1 LHFAFCILHSLMSR
15 VLVTGANGLL
25 GTKVIEQSLAR
36 ADIEIVS
43 TSRGS
48 CQNRYLGS
56 FPFSPLDITDGDAVK
71 RVLSEHQPDVIIH
84 TAAMT
89 NVDGCETN
97 REEAWAINVN
107 GTENVA
113 RACQAVGAR
122 LVHLSSEYVYDGTAG
137 PYRET
142 DRVNPL
148 GWYAKTKWESEKRVR
163 AIVDNAVIGRTTVIV
178 GQAPHVRPNFVLWLV
193 NQLRSGRRANI
204 VVDQIGSPTLADN
217 LAEMVL
223 ALALSDV
230 RGVYHTAGDTVIGRY
245 DYALLIADVF
255 DLDTQLLVPITTAE
269 LKQPAPRPLKAGLL
283 MEKFKRDFPNVHV
296 LTAREG
302 VEAIKAQTT

>member
-1 LHFAFCILHSLMSR
+1 MTR
-15 VLVTGANGLL
+15 VLVTGGNGLL
-25 GTKVIEQSLAR
+25 GTKILAL
-36 ADIEIVS
+36 ALSCPSVEVVS
-43 TSRGS
+43 TSRDVCLNG
-48 CQNRYLGS
+48 YLGS
-56 FPFSPLDITDGDAVK
+56 FPFTQLDITNADAVN
-71 RVLSEHQPDVIIH
+71 RVLAEHGPDVVIH

-97 REEAWAINVN
+97 RDEAWAINVD

-113 RACQAVGAR
+113 RACQANGAR
-122 LVHLSSEYVYDGTAG
+122 LVHLSSEYVYDGTDG

-148 GWYAKTKWESEKRVR
+148 GWYAKTKWEGEERVR
-163 AIVDNAVIGRTTVIV
+163 AATDDAVVGRTTVIV

-193 NQLRSGRRANI
+193 NQVR
-204 VVDQIGSPTLADN
+204 
-217 LAEMVL
+217 
-223 ALALSDV
+223 ALSDV
-230 RGVYHTAGDTVIGRY
+230 RGIYHTAGDTVIGRY

-255 DLDTQLLVPITTAE
+255 DLDTEMLVAISTAE

-283 MEKFKRDFPNVHV
+283 MDKFKRDFPDVHV

>member
-1 LHFAFCILHSLMSR
+1 MARILI
-15 VLVTGANGLL
+15 TGGNGLL
-25 GTKVIEQSLAR
+25 GTKVIEQTLSR
-36 ADIEIVS
+36 NDVEIIS
-43 TSRGS
+43 TSRDVCRNG
-48 CQNRYLGS
+48 YLGS
-56 FPFSPLDITDGDAVK
+56 FPFSQLDITDAEAVVQALGK
-71 RVLSEHQPDVIIH
+71 HKPDVVIH

-97 REEAWAINVN
+97 RDEAWAVNVD

-113 RACQAVGAR
+113 RACRAIGAR
-122 LVHLSSEYVYDGTAG
+122 MVHLSSEYVYDGTAG

-142 DRVNPL
+142 DAVNPL
-148 GWYAKTKWESEKRVR
+148 GWYAKTKWESEERVR
-163 AIVDNAVIGRTTVIV
+163 AVIDNAVIGRTTVIV

-193 NQLRSGRRANI
+193 NQIRSGQQANI

-223 ALALSDV
+223 ALALSDA

-255 DLDTQLLVPITTAE
+255 DLDAQQLIPITTAE

-283 MEKFKRDFPNVHV
+283 MDKFKSDFPDVHV
-296 LTAREG
+296 LSAREG
-302 VEAIKAQTT
+302 VEAIKAQTS